1 MSNTTEIAVNILYF
15 AHFGD
20 LAGRSTETLALPSG
34 ATVQTLA
41 DLLGARDRRLSDL
54 ITYGRASVNTEW
66 ATAQTVLS
74 DGDEVA
80 FMPPMSG
87 G

>member
-1 MSNTTEIAVNILYF
+1 MTINILYF

-20 LAGRSTETLALPSG
+20 IAGRQTETLSVADGSSVKDL
-34 ATVQTLA
+34 VDMLA
-41 DLLGARDRRLSDL
+41 ARDRRLGEML
-54 ITYGRASVNTEW
+54 GYGRASVNAEW
-66 ATAQTVLS
+66 ATPETILT
-74 DGDEVA
+74 DGAEVA